1 MNKKISVIVPA
12 YNVEKYIEKCINSI
26 IKQSYKNIEVIVV
39 DDGSTDKTSKICD
52 KIAKADNRIV
62 VIHQQNQ
69 GLSQA
74 RNNGIKVATG
84 NYISLVD
91 GDDIVGEN
99 FLQNMISAVH
109 SNIDVVISGYK
120 TIDGSEN
127 EIDINQK
134 ASITLSGQ
142 EATIELLTQQENYFV
157 IAWNKLY
164 EKDLFTEN
172 NIWYPVGRIHEDNLT
187 TYRLLSKARNVAIID
202 AADYL
207 YIKHPG
213 SITSKSKK
221 SQQINEKINAAKEA
235 VVFFAKSKELFEA
248 ANYSLF
254 LAQII
259 ALNESIKNNDTD
271 LRCKITSDILKSN
284 YSKNKFCTT
293 KGKIYIFMLKTLS
306 GKPYVMF
313 RKIVDKVL

>member
-1 MNKKISVIVPA
+1 
-12 YNVEKYIEKCINSI
+12 
-26 IKQSYKNIEVIVV
+26 
-39 DDGSTDKTSKICD
+39 
-52 KIAKADNRIV
+52 
-62 VIHQQNQ
+62 
-69 GLSQA
+69 
-74 RNNGIKVATG
+74 
-84 NYISLVD
+84 
-91 GDDIVGEN
+91 
-99 FLQNMISAVH
+99 MISAVH

-164 EKDLFTEN
+164 KKDLFTEN

>member
-26 IKQSYKNIEVIVV
+26 IKQSYENIEIIIV

-99 FLQNMISAVH
+99 FLQNMISAMH

-120 TIDGSEN
+120 TVDDSEK

-134 ASITLSGQ
+134 ANITLSGQ
-142 EATIELLTQQENYFV
+142 EAVIELLTQQESYFV

-164 EKDLFTEN
+164 KKNLFTEN

-221 SQQINEKINAAKEA
+221 NQQINEKINAAKEA

-248 ANYSLF
+248 ASYSLF

-271 LRCKITSDILKSN
+271 LRRKITSDILKSN
-284 YSKNKFCTT
+284 YSKNKFCTP
-293 KGKIYIFMLKTLS
+293 KGKIYIFMLKIFS